1 MSDQQRDEQPQRPA
15 SAIEALTAHVKA
27 NKLDTTLWAS
37 RVLTIYFALGYVLPF
52 LYGNP
57 INAYYKVLMANAA
70 TSAIRLH
77 QRLPPFQLSRA
88 YLQQTLLEDSCHY
101 LFFSLIFLYVQPMLL
116 IIFPVVLFA
125 VLHSTSYSLTL
136 LDTLGQN
143 SWWGARLLISLVE
156 FQTRNILRLAAFSE
170 IFIMPITVLF
180 VFSGKAGLMTPLV
193 YYQFLVLRYSSRR
206 NPYTRNMFYEMRLVA
221 ENFANGTSTPALL
234 RKALQGGIG
243 FISRLAPPTQ
253 VQQQQQQQQ

>member
-1 MSDQQRDEQPQRPA
+1 MSDQQRDQQESRPPATGLQR
-15 SAIEALTAHVKA
+15 LKDHVLA
-27 NKLDTTLWAS
+27 NRLDTTQWAS

-77 QRLPPFQLSRA
+77 QRLPPFQLNRA

-170 IFIMPITVLF
+170 IFIMPVTVLF
-180 VFSGKAGLMTPLV
+180 VFFGKAGLMTPLV

-206 NPYTRNMFYEMRLVA
+206 NPYTRNMFHEMRLVA
-221 ENFANGTSTPALL
+221 ENFANGTSTPPIL
-234 RKALQGGIG
+234 RKAVQGSIS

-253 VQQQQQQQQ
+253 VQQQQQE